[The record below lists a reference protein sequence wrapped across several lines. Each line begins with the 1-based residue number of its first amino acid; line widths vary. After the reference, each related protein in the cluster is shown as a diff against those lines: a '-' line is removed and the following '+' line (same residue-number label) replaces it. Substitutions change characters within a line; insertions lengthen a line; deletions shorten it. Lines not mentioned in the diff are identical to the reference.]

1 MVELAATR
9 YSHLITRLFLRE
21 PVNAIVLGLL
31 VVTTILCLLAAGTAN
46 DDAVG
51 TTSQMGSGFTLV
63 LVTASLLVLLPCI
76 YFVFVTLSPISIIE
90 WIRKDA
96 VKVIK
101 RVTSRKAS
109 PVQHR
114 VLRSIEELQDISRG
128 AITQGDRDIA
138 MASVQALTSMIYSY
152 SELKPNSPDEWF
164 TVSGR
169 VSPDPDFI
177 ALGADSLV
185 AVEQRRTWLDN
196 KIFRQLVGLTGLST
210 GGARGVA
217 NLISINTQAIATGLG
232 LTDKRLLGL
241 CIGAFNSSLR
251 VTINANGPRTTS

>member
-1 MVELAATR
+1 VVELAATR

-128 AITQGDRDIA
+128 R
-138 MASVQALTSMIYSY
+138 TSLAT
-152 SELKPNSPDEWF
+152 ELYAQENK
-164 TVSGR
+164 TGSG
-169 VSPDPDFI
+169 SISDPDPSDDTTFS
-177 ALGADSLV
+177 GTSHFV
-185 AVEQRRTWLDN
+185 C
-196 KIFRQLVGLTGLST
+196 
-210 GGARGVA
+210 RGQTV
-217 NLISINTQAIATGLG
+217 
-232 LTDKRLLGL
+232 
-241 CIGAFNSSLR
+241 
-251 VTINANGPRTTS
+251 